1 MRSTYARLC
10 RSGHR
15 MVLWRNYIILFGG
28 FYEAMRDVKW
38 YNDLYFF
45 SLQERRWVAVPSP
58 RQNSAQPKPRSGH
71 MMFLHSTDD
80 VMYVYG
86 GFAKEKTPGAK
97 KEHIEHEDMWSMSLK
112 PLVQAKGAAAATSTA
127 ALDWGK
133 LAWQRVSK
141 KGEYPTAR
149 CGAVA
154 AVFKNKA
161 LIFGGVFDEEGPRH
175 ALLSSFFNDLF
186 AFDMDRKRW
195 YQLGLKQVKDKAK
208 LQEERTAKKLQRKQA
223 AAVALAAARAKLS
236 AAVDGDEDGDAPE
249 VKFRR
254 VGHFEEDDDDDEDG
268 DEDDEVIIDPTSG
281 GRVSAATLR
290 QDEELFGFIDDNG
303 DVVYLHIDDD
313 DDDVEHA
320 TDCASPDID
329 SVAAALKDAAIAVE
343 ETLPE
348 APGSSV
354 AAAPLAAPPSAPAAP
369 VALHKASRRAAHASA
384 TAVGGLVLRSAEDF
398 ARYFGAAVEPCA
410 RIHACA
416 MMRGASLVIYG
427 GVTEANDVEI
437 TLDDCWALDINKR
450 DSWRRVL
457 SGTMHTLEWK
467 GVEDDDHS
475 RATGSYGDSDEDS
488 DGSDSDDSDT
498 SDDSDSD
505 SDDSDSGGDEDSD
518 GDAGKKKG
526 KSKKKDKKESKKD
539 SRKSRKGRADEGD
552 GDRDGADDQEPV
564 ETAAV
569 AAPAASRRHGGA
581 RHGGRRA
588 DLDELR
594 DQLSLTDSERTPLA
608 GESLRDF
615 YARTQ
620 VYWATQVL
628 QQWQEAQA
636 NGSAAA
642 EEALSEK
649 EIKRQG
655 FALAGER
662 YEELLP
668 TLNQLNE
675 LEAEQ
680 QEDEDRHRGRAAGG
694 RGKEKEAKD
703 KSHKDKDA
711 KKKKK

>member
-1 MRSTYARLC
+1 MI
-10 RSGHR
+10 
-15 MVLWRNYIILFGG
+15 LWRNFIVLFGG
-28 FYEAMRDVKW
+28 FYEAMREVKW

-45 SLQERRWVAVPSP
+45 SLQERRWVAVPPP

-112 PLVQAKGAAAATSTA
+112 PLVQAKGATAATSTA

-208 LQEERTAKKLQRKQA
+208 LQEERNAKKQQRKQA

-236 AAVDGDEDGDAPE
+236 AAVDGGDEGDATE
-249 VKFRR
+249 IKFRR
-254 VGHFEEDDDDDEDG
+254 VGHFEDDDED
-268 DEDDEVIIDPTSG
+268 DEDDEDIDDEVIIDPTSG
-281 GRVSAATLR
+281 GRVSASTLR
-290 QDEELFGFIDDNG
+290 QNEELFGFIDDNG
-303 DVVYLHIDDD
+303 DVVYMHIEDDAD
-313 DDDVEHA
+313 EEQATNSALPDVDGA
-320 TDCASPDID
+320 TS
-329 SVAAALKDAAIAVE
+329 ALKDAAIAVE

-348 APGSSV
+348 APRVSAV
-354 AAAPLAAPPSAPAAP
+354 AAPPSAPAMP
-369 VALHKASRRAAHASA
+369 VMVARASRQAAHASA
-384 TAVGGLVLRSAEDF
+384 TAVGGLVLRSADDF

-416 MMRGASLVIYG
+416 MMRGASLVVYG

-457 SGTMHTLEWK
+457 PGTMHTLEWK

-475 RATGSYGDSDEDS
+475 RATGSYAGDSDEDG
-488 DGSDSDDSDT
+488 DGSDSDDSEN
-498 SDDSDSD
+498 SDESGSDSDESDSDEDKDSDSD
-505 SDDSDSGGDEDSD
+505 ADKKKARS
-518 GDAGKKKG
+518 KKKG
-526 KSKKKDKKESKKD
+526 KKDSKKD
-539 SRKSRKGRADEGD
+539 SRRNNERGIDEVG
-552 GDRDGADDQEPV
+552 GDREGIDDEDLV
-564 ETAAV
+564 ERTAV
-569 AAPAASRRHGGA
+569 TAPSVSRRHGGS

-588 DLDELR
+588 ELDELR

-620 VYWATQVL
+620 VYWATLVL

-636 NGSAAA
+636 GRSSGS

-680 QEDEDRHRGRAAGG
+680 LEDEDRHRGRTAGG
-694 RGKEKEAKD
+694 KGKERDPKD
-703 KSHKDKDA
+703 KSSKDKDA

>member
-1 MRSTYARLC
+1 MGKKDKKDPAKKEAKKARQAAKQQKTSQKRTKKELKESGEKDIESILAEYSAKEAKKMAVAVTVVPQPSRRANFSMTPLPNGEMLMFGGEFFDGETTTVYNDLFKWNVDKNEWRQIESLNTPPPRC
-10 RSGHR
+10 SHQAVLYQDKVYVFGGEYGTLDQFYHYRDLWELDLKTNTWREVEATGDWPTARSGHR

-45 SLQERRWVAVPSP
+45 SLQERRWVAVPPP

-127 ALDWGK
+127 ALDWSK

-208 LQEERTAKKLQRKQA
+208 LQEERNAKKLQRKQA
-223 AAVALAAARAKLS
+223 AAVALAAA
-236 AAVDGDEDGDAPE
+236 P
-249 VKFRR
+249 
-254 VGHFEEDDDDDEDG
+254 
-268 DEDDEVIIDPTSG
+268 
-281 GRVSAATLR
+281 
-290 QDEELFGFIDDNG
+290 
-303 DVVYLHIDDD
+303 
-313 DDDVEHA
+313 
-320 TDCASPDID
+320 
-329 SVAAALKDAAIAVE
+329 ALKDAAIAVE

-369 VALHKASRRAAHASA
+369 VALHKASRQAAHASA

-457 SGTMHTLEWK
+457 SGTMHTLE
-467 GVEDDDHS
+467 
-475 RATGSYGDSDEDS
+475 
-488 DGSDSDDSDT
+488 
-498 SDDSDSD
+498 
-505 SDDSDSGGDEDSD
+505 
-518 GDAGKKKG
+518 
-526 KSKKKDKKESKKD
+526 
-539 SRKSRKGRADEGD
+539 SRKERADEGG
-552 GDRDGADDQEPV
+552 GDRDEADDQEPV
-564 ETAAV
+564 ERAAV

-694 RGKEKEAKD
+694 KGKEKEAKD